1 MDIKTL
7 VDTFATLGVGGFLV
21 VVMALGAWKIAPAA
35 IAAYKEA
42 KKTEQWAFT
51 ERQKAYEAQS
61 AKIIETAAQYG
72 AVAEKLSSVVE
83 QNTKAFEA
91 LTAKM
96 EADTRAMADLSARL
110 SDHDKRAEKMNLDIG
125 KILENVRN

>member
-1 MDIKTL
+1 MDIKVL
-7 VDTFATLGVGGFLV
+7 VDTFATLGIGGFLV
-21 VVMALGAWKIAPAA
+21 VIMALAAWKIAPAA

-42 KKTEQWAFT
+42 KKTEQEAFA

-61 AKIIETAAQYG
+61 AKMIETAAQYG
-72 AVAEKLSSVVE
+72 AIAEKNSSVIQ
-83 QNTKAFEA
+83 QNTKAFET

-96 EADTRAMADLSARL
+96 EADTKAMVDLNARFI
-110 SDHDKRAEKMNLDIG
+110 DHDKRAEKMNIDIG